1 MGFWSN
7 FWGFVKKKI
16 DQYDEEKKIVVKVQD
31 WEDVREYNPLA
42 IANTK
47 LTSLVCDEATVE
59 LQTDSALVQP
69 LIPLAENLEAK
80 RYEIC
85 AMMNGKG
92 GCFVTM
98 ATGEDD
104 EPYHR
109 IIAPADVSVYRMV
122 ADKMYEVAMVIDK
135 KIVKHREYR
144 LIRHHILD
152 ENGTLY
158 VYYYTTDKSGN
169 EEYLAEWEHYKNDNV
184 AYYNANNIGVA
195 YFKSPQDSRG
205 LSQWG
210 VPLNLGC
217 EEVENQIKVA
227 RNNLDEE
234 MHLMKA
240 KLFADDSIARK
251 ITSKYS
257 QYSQNYCEGNYGKE
271 YGERFDLPEGIYTI
285 RKKAGVDGTLI
296 DSFAPSTRYNDYKQ
310 KLIDAKADWED
321 MVGLDRGFLTEAE
334 HTAGAT
340 ATEIRTAN
348 TKTRSFVKKI
358 QSAMF
363 DGIKATLEAD
373 AVFLN
378 IPLDLYSLAVD
389 WWDAFSDERE
399 QWERLKE
406 AKAEGAAE
414 TEDLVIFQFPNLSD
428 EERKAKMERIRAE
441 QQTNTDQAI
450 ENILNGR

>member
-1 MGFWSN
+1 LGFWNN
-7 FWGFVKKKI
+7 FWGFVKRKI
-16 DQYDEEKKIVVKVQD
+16 DEYDEEKKIVVKVQD

-59 LQTDSALVQP
+59 LQTDSTLVQP
-69 LIPLAENLEAK
+69 LKPLAENLEAK

-135 KIVKHREYR
+135 KTVKHREYR

-195 YFKSPQDSRG
+195 YYKSPQDSRG

-210 VPLNLGC
+210 VPLNFGC
-217 EEVENQIKVA
+217 EEVEAKLKKA
-227 RNNLDEE
+227 SKDYDEE
-234 MHLMKA
+234 ADLMKA
-240 KLFADDSIARK
+240 KTFADESIVRK
-251 ITSKYS
+251 ITT
-257 QYSQNYCEGNYGKE
+257 KE
-271 YGERFDLPEGIYTI
+271 GERFDLPEGIYTI

-296 DSFAPSTRYNDYKQ
+296 DSFSPPTRLADYKQ

-378 IPLDLYSLAVD
+378 IPLDLYTIMVDWFDTYEDYDKQYERIVSAVD
-389 WWDAFSDERE
+389 RGVLEKEDELR
-399 QWERLKE
+399 WLY
-406 AKAEGAAE
+406 
-414 TEDLVIFQFPNLSD
+414 PNMTD
-428 EERKAKMERIRAE
+428 EEIADKLARLQE
-441 QQTNTDQAI
+441 QSQINTDTAI
-450 ENILNGR
+450 ERILNGGA

>member
-16 DQYDEEKKIVVKVQD
+16 DEYDEEKQIQVKIQP

-59 LQTDSALVQP
+59 LQTDSTLVEP
-69 LIPLAENLEAK
+69 LKPLADDLEAK

-85 AMMNGKG
+85 SMVNGKG

-122 ADKMYEVAMVIDK
+122 ANKMYEVAMVIDK

-144 LIRHHILD
+144 LVRHHILD

-195 YFKSPQDSRG
+195 YYKSPQDSRG
-205 LSQWG
+205 LSPVWG
-210 VPLNLGC
+210 VPLNYGC
-217 EEVENQIKVA
+217 EEVEQSIKTA

-234 MHLMKA
+234 MRLMKT
-240 KLFADDSIARK
+240 KLFADETISRK
-251 ITSKYS
+251 ISTKD
-257 QYSQNYCEGNYGKE
+257 GD
-271 YGERFDLPEGIYTI
+271 RFDLPEGIYTI

-296 DSFAPSTRYNDYKQ
+296 DSFAPATRYNDYKQ

-373 AVFLN
+373 AMFLN
-378 IPLDLYSLAVD
+378 IPLDLYTVAVD
-389 WWDAFSDERE
+389 WFDAFQDETELYNRIVSAVDRGVLEKSDE
-399 QWERLKE
+399 LKW
-406 AKAEGAAE
+406 
-414 TEDLVIFQFPNLSD
+414 LYPNMTD
-428 EERKAKMERIRAE
+428 EEIADKLARIEA
-441 QQTNTDQAI
+441 QSQVNTDVAL
-450 ENILNGR
+450 ERILNGGV

>member
-16 DQYDEEKKIVVKVQD
+16 DQYDEEKKLVVKVQD

-59 LQTDSALVQP
+59 LQTDSTLVEP

-92 GCFVTM
+92 GAFVTM

-109 IIAPADVSVYRMV
+109 IISPDDVSVYRMV
-122 ADKMYEVAMVIDK
+122 ANKMYEVAMVIDK

-169 EEYLAEWEHYKNDNV
+169 EEYLPEWEHYKNDNV
-184 AYYNANNIGVA
+184 MYIGANNIGVA
-195 YFKSPQDSRG
+195 YYKSPQDSRG
-205 LSQWG
+205 LSPVWG
-210 VPLNLGC
+210 VPLNFGC

-234 MHLMKA
+234 MHLMKS
-240 KLFADDSIARK
+240 KLFADETVARK
-251 ITSKYS
+251 IGTKD
-257 QYSQNYCEGNYGKE
+257 
-271 YGERFDLPEGIYTI
+271 GERFDLPEGIYTI

-296 DSFAPSTRYNDYKQ
+296 DSFAPSTRYADYKQ

-378 IPLDLYSLAVD
+378 IPLDLYTVNVD
-389 WWDAFSDERE
+389 FFDSFADETE
-399 QWERLKE
+399 QWNRLLQGRE
-406 AKAEGAAE
+406 NGVVED
-414 TEDLVIFQFPNLSD
+414 EDLITWLFPTLS
-428 EERKAKMERIRAE
+428 EQEKADKIARISE
-441 QQTNTDQAI
+441 KTKLNTDEAL
-450 ENILNGR
+450 NRILQGQ

>member
-7 FWGFVKKKI
+7 FWGFVKRKI
-16 DQYDEEKKIVVKVQD
+16 DEYDEEKSLNLNIQK
-31 WEDVREYNPLA
+31 WEDVQHYSPLA

-59 LQTDSALVQP
+59 LQTDSTLVQP

-92 GCFVTM
+92 GCFVTL

-122 ADKMYEVAMVIDK
+122 ADKIYEVAMVIDK
-135 KIVKHREYR
+135 KVVKHREYR

-195 YFKSPQDSRG
+195 YYKSPQDSRG

-210 VPLNLGC
+210 VPLNFGC

-234 MHLMKA
+234 MHLMKS
-240 KLFADDSIARK
+240 KLFADETVARK
-251 ITSKYS
+251 IGTKD
-257 QYSQNYCEGNYGKE
+257 
-271 YGERFDLPEGIYTI
+271 GERFDLPEGIYTI

-310 KLIDAKADWED
+310 KLNDAKADWED

-378 IPLDLYSLAVD
+378 IPLDLYAVNVDFYDAFQDETELYNRIVSAVD
-389 WWDAFSDERE
+389 RGVLEKEDELR
-399 QWERLKE
+399 WLY
-406 AKAEGAAE
+406 
-414 TEDLVIFQFPNLSD
+414 PNMTD
-428 EERKAKMERIRAE
+428 EEIADKLARISVQA
-441 QQTNTDQAI
+441 QTNTDQAL
-450 ENILNGR
+450 ERILAGQ

>member
-16 DQYDEEKKIVVKVQD
+16 DQYDEEKKLVVKVQD

-59 LQTDSALVQP
+59 LQTDSTLVEP
-69 LIPLAENLEAK
+69 LKPLAGNLEAK

-85 AMMNGKG
+85 SMMNGKG

-169 EEYLAEWEHYKNDNV
+169 EEYLEEWEHYKDDNV
-184 AYYNANNIGVA
+184 MYLNANHIGLA

-205 LSQWG
+205 LSPIWG
-210 VPLNLGC
+210 VPLNFGC
-217 EEVENQIKVA
+217 EEVEEEIKTA
-227 RNNLDEE
+227 RKDLNEE
-234 MHLMKA
+234 MKLMKA
-240 KLFADDSIARK
+240 KLFADKSITLAEKTKEGAR
-251 ITSKYS
+251 Y
-257 QYSQNYCEGNYGKE
+257 
-271 YGERFDLPEGIYTI
+271 DLPEGIYTI
-285 RKKAGVDGTLI
+285 QKRAGVDGTLI
-296 DSFAPSTRYNDYKQ
+296 DEFAPSTRYNDYKQ
-310 KLIDAKADWED
+310 KLIDSKADWED

-358 QSAMF
+358 QSAKF

-378 IPLDLYSLAVD
+378 IPIDLYSLSVDWFDAFLDEDTQYQRIANAVD
-389 WWDAFSDERE
+389 RGVLEKEDELR
-399 QWERLKE
+399 WL
-406 AKAEGAAE
+406 
-414 TEDLVIFQFPNLSD
+414 IPNMTD
-428 EERKAKMERIRAE
+428 EEIAE
-441 QQTNTDQAI
+441 KLARLEAQKQTNTDEAL
-450 ENILNGR
+450 ERILRGG

>member
-1 MGFWSN
+1 MGFFDN
-7 FWGFVKKKI
+7 FWRWVKKNV
-16 DQYDEEKKIVVKVQD
+16 DAQDEEKKVNVNVQD

-59 LQTDSALVQP
+59 LQTDSTLVEP
-69 LIPLAENLEAK
+69 LKPLADNLEAK
-80 RYEIC
+80 RYGIC

-135 KIVKHREYR
+135 KVVKHREYR

-184 AYYNANNIGVA
+184 MYMNAFNIGVA
-195 YFKSPQDSRG
+195 YFRSPQDSRG

-210 VPLNLGC
+210 VPLNFGC
-217 EEVENQIKVA
+217 EEVENEIKVA
-227 RNNLDEE
+227 RKDLDEE

-240 KLFADDSIARK
+240 KLFADKSITLARK
-251 ITSKYS
+251 DELGY
-257 QYSQNYCEGNYGKE
+257 E
-271 YGERFDLPEGIYTI
+271 LPEGVYTI
-285 RKKAGVDGTLI
+285 QKRMGVDGSLI
-296 DSFAPSTRYNDYKQ
+296 DEFAPSTRYNDYKQ

-378 IPLDLYSLAVD
+378 IPLDLYTVMVDWFDAFLDEEAQYQRIANAVD
-389 WWDAFSDERE
+389 RGVLEKEDELR
-399 QWERLKE
+399 WLY
-406 AKAEGAAE
+406 
-414 TEDLVIFQFPNLSD
+414 PNMSD
-428 EERKAKMERIRAE
+428 EEIADKLEKISAGQAA
-441 QQTNTDQAI
+441 NTDKAL
-450 ENILNGR
+450 ERILNGGA

>member
-31 WEDVREYNPLA
+31 WENITEYNPLA

-59 LQTDSALVQP
+59 LQTDSTLVQP

-85 AMMNGKG
+85 STMCGKG
-92 GCFVTM
+92 GVFVTL

-184 AYYNANNIGVA
+184 AYYNARNIGVA
-195 YFKSPQDSRG
+195 YFRSPQDSRG

-210 VPLNLGC
+210 VPLNFGC

-234 MHLMKA
+234 MHLMKT
-240 KLFADDSIARK
+240 KLFADETITRK
-251 ITSKYS
+251 IGTKD
-257 QYSQNYCEGNYGKE
+257 GD
-271 YGERFDLPEGIYTI
+271 RFDLPEGIFTI
-285 RKKAGVDGTLI
+285 RKKAGVDGVLI
-296 DSFAPSTRYNDYKQ
+296 DSFAPATRYNDYKQ
-310 KLIDAKADWED
+310 KLIDSLRDWENQ
-321 MVGLDRGFLTEAE
+321 VGLDHGFLTEQE

-378 IPLDLYSLAVD
+378 IPLDLYEVNVDFYDAFQDETELYNRIVSAVD
-389 WWDAFSDERE
+389 RGILEKEDELR
-399 QWERLKE
+399 WLY
-406 AKAEGAAE
+406 
-414 TEDLVIFQFPNLSD
+414 PNMTD
-428 EERKAKMERIRAE
+428 EEIAEKLARIQAQGQVNQDLALER
-441 QQTNTDQAI
+441 
-450 ENILNGR
+450 ILNGGA

>member
-16 DQYDEEKKIVVKVQD
+16 DQYDEEKKLVVKVQD

-59 LQTDSALVQP
+59 LQTDSTLVEP
-69 LIPLAENLEAK
+69 LKPLAENLEAK

-109 IIAPADVSVYRMV
+109 IIAPADVSVWRMV

-135 KIVKHREYR
+135 KIVKHKEYR

-195 YFKSPQDSRG
+195 YYKSPQDSRG

-210 VPLNLGC
+210 VPLNFGC
-217 EEVENQIKVA
+217 EEVEIQIKVA

-234 MHLMKA
+234 MHLMKS
-240 KLFADDSIARK
+240 KLFADETVARK
-251 ITSKYS
+251 IGTKD
-257 QYSQNYCEGNYGKE
+257 
-271 YGERFDLPEGIYTI
+271 GERFDLPEGIYTI

-378 IPLDLYSLAVD
+378 IPLDLYTVMVDWFDAFLDEEAQYQRIANAVD
-389 WWDAFSDERE
+389 RGVLEKEDELR
-399 QWERLKE
+399 WLY
-406 AKAEGAAE
+406 
-414 TEDLVIFQFPNLSD
+414 PNMTD
-428 EERKAKMERIRAE
+428 EEIADKLARISA
-441 QQTNTDQAI
+441 QAQTNTDQAI

>member
-31 WEDVREYNPLA
+31 WENITEYNPLA

-59 LQTDSALVQP
+59 LQTDSTLVEP

-122 ADKMYEVAMVIDK
+122 ADKMYEVAIVIDK

-195 YFKSPQDSRG
+195 YYKSPQDSRG

-210 VPLNLGC
+210 VPLNFGC
-217 EEVENQIKVA
+217 EEVENKIKVA
-227 RNNLDEE
+227 RKDLDEE

-240 KLFADDSIARK
+240 KLFADKSITLATRTEEGAR
-251 ITSKYS
+251 Y
-257 QYSQNYCEGNYGKE
+257 
-271 YGERFDLPEGIYTI
+271 DLPEGIYTI
-285 RKKAGVDGTLI
+285 QKRHGVDGTLI
-296 DSFAPSTRYNDYKQ
+296 DEFAPSTRYNDYKQ

-378 IPLDLYSLAVD
+378 IPLDLYSVTVDWFDPYEDPDKQYERIVSAVD
-389 WWDAFSDERE
+389 RGVLEKEDELR
-399 QWERLKE
+399 WLY
-406 AKAEGAAE
+406 
-414 TEDLVIFQFPNLSD
+414 PNMTD
-428 EERKAKMERIRAE
+428 EEIAGKLARIQENSQA
-441 QQTNTDQAI
+441 NTDMAI
-450 ENILNGR
+450 ERILNGGQ

>member
-1 MGFWSN
+1 MGFWSNLGFWSN
-7 FWGFVKKKI
+7 FWGFVKKKF
-16 DQYDEEKKIVVKVQD
+16 DEYEEEKKIQVKIQP

-59 LQTDSALVQP
+59 LQTDSTLVEP
-69 LIPLAENLEAK
+69 LKPLADNLEAK

-92 GCFVTM
+92 GAFVTM

-122 ADKMYEVAMVIDK
+122 ANKMYEVAMVIDK

-144 LIRHHILD
+144 LVRHHILD

-158 VYYYTTDKSGN
+158 VYYYTTNESGN
-169 EEYLAEWEHYKNDNV
+169 EEILPEWEHYKNDNV
-184 AYYNANNIGVA
+184 MYMNAFNIGVA
-195 YFKSPQDSRG
+195 YFRSPQDSRG
-205 LSQWG
+205 LEPVWG
-210 VPLNLGC
+210 VPLNFGC
-217 EEVENQIKVA
+217 EEVEQSIKTA
-227 RNNLDEE
+227 RSNLDEE
-234 MHLMKA
+234 MHLMKT
-240 KLFADDSIARK
+240 KLFADETVARK
-251 ITSKYS
+251 IGTKDD
-257 QYSQNYCEGNYGKE
+257 
-271 YGERFDLPEGIYTI
+271 ERFDLPEGIYTI

-310 KLIDAKADWED
+310 KLNDALLDWENQ
-321 MVGLDRGFLTEAE
+321 VGLDRGFLTEQE

-378 IPLDLYSLAVD
+378 VAKDLYSVVVDWFDAFQDEAEQYTRIASAVD
-389 WWDAFSDERE
+389 RGILEKEDELAWLYPNMSEDER
-399 QWERLKE
+399 KE
-406 AKAEGAAE
+406 KLQRIKSEKALDVENRIN
-414 TEDLVIFQFPNLSD
+414 DLV
-428 EERKAKMERIRAE
+428 
-441 QQTNTDQAI
+441 
-450 ENILNGR
+450 GGV

>member
-16 DQYDEEKKIVVKVQD
+16 DEYEEEKKIQVKIQP

-59 LQTDSALVQP
+59 LQTDSTLVEP

-85 AMMNGKG
+85 STMCGKG
-92 GCFVTM
+92 GVFVTM

-144 LIRHHILD
+144 LVRHHILD

-158 VYYYTTDKSGN
+158 VYYYTTNESGN
-169 EEYLAEWEHYKNDNV
+169 EEILPEWEHYKNDNV

-195 YFKSPQDSRG
+195 YYKSPQDSRG
-205 LSQWG
+205 LEPVWG
-210 VPLNLGC
+210 VPLNFGC

-234 MHLMKA
+234 MHLMKT
-240 KLFADDSIARK
+240 KLFADETVARK
-251 ITSKYS
+251 IGTKD
-257 QYSQNYCEGNYGKE
+257 
-271 YGERFDLPEGIYTI
+271 GERFDLPEGIYTI

-378 IPLDLYSLAVD
+378 IPLDLYEVNVD
-389 WWDAFSDERE
+389 FFDSFADETE
-399 QWERLKE
+399 QWNRLLQGRE
-406 AKAEGAAE
+406 NGVVED
-414 TEDLVIFQFPNLSD
+414 EDLITWLFPTLS
-428 EERKAKMERIRAE
+428 EQEKADKIARIQANNQVNTDMALERIL
-441 QQTNTDQAI
+441 QGQ
-450 ENILNGR
+450 

>member
-1 MGFWSN
+1 MRFWSN

-16 DQYDEEKKIVVKVQD
+16 DEYDEDKKIQVKIQP

-59 LQTDSALVQP
+59 LQTDSTLVEP
-69 LIPLAENLEAK
+69 LKPLADDLEAK

-85 AMMNGKG
+85 SMVNGKG

-98 ATGEDD
+98 ATGEDN

-135 KIVKHREYR
+135 KVVKHREYR
-144 LIRHHILD
+144 LVRHHILD

-195 YFKSPQDSRG
+195 YYKSPQDSRR
-205 LSQWG
+205 LSPVWG
-210 VPLNLGC
+210 VPLNFGC
-217 EEVENQIKVA
+217 EEVEQSIKTA

-234 MHLMKA
+234 MHLMKT
-240 KLFADDSIARK
+240 KLFADETISRK
-251 ITSKYS
+251 ISTKD
-257 QYSQNYCEGNYGKE
+257 GD
-271 YGERFDLPEGIYTI
+271 RFDLPEGIYTI

-296 DSFAPSTRYNDYKQ
+296 DSFAPSTRYADYKQ

-378 IPLDLYSLAVD
+378 IPLDLYTVTVDWMDAFEDLDKQYERIVSAVD
-389 WWDAFSDERE
+389 RDVLEKEDE
-399 QWERLKE
+399 LKW
-406 AKAEGAAE
+406 
-414 TEDLVIFQFPNLSD
+414 LYPNMTDD
-428 EERKAKMERIRAE
+428 EIADKLARISAT
-441 QQTNTDQAI
+441 QATNTDQAL
-450 ENILNGR
+450 ERILAGQ

>member
-1 MGFWSN
+1 MGFWSNLGFWNN

-16 DQYDEEKKIVVKVQD
+16 DEYEEEKKIQVKIQP

-59 LQTDSALVQP
+59 LQTDSTLVEP
-69 LIPLAENLEAK
+69 LKPLAENLEAK

-92 GCFVTM
+92 GAFVTM

-122 ADKMYEVAMVIDK
+122 ANKMYEVAMVIDK
-135 KIVKHREYR
+135 KIVKHMEYR
-144 LIRHHILD
+144 LVRHHILD

-158 VYYYTTDKSGN
+158 VYYYTTNESGN
-169 EEYLAEWEHYKNDNV
+169 EEILPEWEHYKNDNV
-184 AYYNANNIGVA
+184 MYMNAFNIGVA
-195 YFKSPQDSRG
+195 YFRSPQDSRG
-205 LSQWG
+205 LEPVWG
-210 VPLNLGC
+210 VPLNFGC
-217 EEVENQIKVA
+217 EEVEQSIKTA

-234 MHLMKA
+234 MHLMKT
-240 KLFADDSIARK
+240 KLFADETVARK
-251 ITSKYS
+251 IGTKDD
-257 QYSQNYCEGNYGKE
+257 
-271 YGERFDLPEGIYTI
+271 ERFDLPEGIYTI

-296 DSFAPSTRYNDYKQ
+296 DSFAPSTRYADYKQ

-378 IPLDLYSLAVD
+378 IPLDLYEVTVDFFDAFQDETELYNRIVSAVD
-389 WWDAFSDERE
+389 RGILEKEDELR
-399 QWERLKE
+399 WLY
-406 AKAEGAAE
+406 
-414 TEDLVIFQFPNLSD
+414 PNMTD
-428 EERKAKMERIRAE
+428 EEIADKLARLEA
-441 QQTNTDQAI
+441 QSQVNTDAAL
-450 ENILNGR
+450 ERILNGGV

>member
-16 DQYDEEKKIVVKVQD
+16 DEYDEEKKIQVKIQQ

-59 LQTDSALVQP
+59 LQTDSTLVEP

-122 ADKMYEVAMVIDK
+122 ANKMYEVAMVIDK
-135 KIVKHREYR
+135 KTVKHREYR
-144 LIRHHILD
+144 LVRHHILD

-158 VYYYTTDKSGN
+158 VYYYTTNESGN
-169 EEYLAEWEHYKNDNV
+169 EEILPEWEHYKNDNV
-184 AYYNANNIGVA
+184 MYLNANNIGVA
-195 YFKSPQDSRG
+195 YYKSPQDSRG
-205 LSQWG
+205 LEPVWG
-210 VPLNLGC
+210 VPLNFGC

-234 MHLMKA
+234 MHLMKS
-240 KLFADDSIARK
+240 KLFADETVARK
-251 ITSKYS
+251 IGTKDD
-257 QYSQNYCEGNYGKE
+257 
-271 YGERFDLPEGIYTI
+271 ERFDLPEGIYTI

-296 DSFAPSTRYNDYKQ
+296 DSFAPSTRYADYKQ

-378 IPLDLYSLAVD
+378 IPLDLYTVNVD
-389 WWDAFSDERE
+389 FFDSFADETE
-399 QWERLKE
+399 QWNRLLQGRE
-406 AKAEGAAE
+406 NGVVED
-414 TEDLVIFQFPNLSD
+414 EDLITWLFPTLS
-428 EERKAKMERIRAE
+428 EQEKADKIARISE
-441 QQTNTDQAI
+441 KTKLNTDEAL
-450 ENILNGR
+450 NRILQGQ

>member
-16 DQYDEEKKIVVKVQD
+16 DQYDEEKKVVVKVQD

-59 LQTDSALVQP
+59 LQTDSKLVEP

-184 AYYNANNIGVA
+184 AYYNARNIGVA
-195 YFKSPQDSRG
+195 YFRSPQDSRG

-210 VPLNLGC
+210 VPLNFGC
-217 EEVENQIKVA
+217 EEVEASINTA
-227 RNNLDEE
+227 RKDLDEE

-240 KLFADDSIARK
+240 KLFADKSITLARR
-251 ITSKYS
+251 TE
-257 QYSQNYCEGNYGKE
+257 EGARY
-271 YGERFDLPEGIYTI
+271 DLPEGIYTI
-285 RKKAGVDGTLI
+285 QKKHGIDGTLI
-296 DSFAPSTRYNDYKQ
+296 DEFAPSTRYNDYKQ

-363 DGIKATLEAD
+363 EGIKATLEAD

-378 IPLDLYSLAVD
+378 IPLDLYEVNVDFYDAFQDETELYNRIVSAVD
-389 WWDAFSDERE
+389 RGVLEKEDELRWLYPNMTDE
-399 QWERLKE
+399 EIVEKLERLK
-406 AKAEGAAE
+406 A
-414 TEDLVIFQFPNLSD
+414 T
-428 EERKAKMERIRAE
+428 
-441 QQTNTDQAI
+441 QTANTDQAL
-450 ENILNGR
+450 ERILMGQ

>member
-1 MGFWSN
+1 MGLWAN
-7 FWGFVKKKI
+7 FWRWVKKNTDDYAESKGVTVNI
-16 DQYDEEKKIVVKVQD
+16 QK

-42 IANTK
+42 ITNTK

-59 LQTDSALVQP
+59 LATDSALVDP
-69 LIPLAENLEAK
+69 LKPLANHLEAK
-80 RYEIC
+80 RYDIC

-92 GCFVTM
+92 GVFVTM
-98 ATGEDD
+98 ATGEDN

-122 ADKMYEVAMVIDK
+122 ADKMYEVAMIIDK
-135 KIVKHREYR
+135 KIVKHKEYR

-158 VYYYTTDKSGN
+158 VYYYTTDQAGS

-184 AYYNANNIGVA
+184 MYLNANNIGVA

-210 VPLNLGC
+210 VPLNFGC
-217 EEVENQIKVA
+217 EEVENQIMVA

-234 MHLMKA
+234 MHLMKS
-240 KLFADDSIARK
+240 KLFADETVARK
-251 ITSKYS
+251 IGTKD
-257 QYSQNYCEGNYGKE
+257 
-271 YGERFDLPEGIYTI
+271 GERFDLPEGIYTI
-285 RKKAGVDGTLI
+285 RKKAGVDGALI

-378 IPLDLYSLAVD
+378 IPLDLYTVMVDWFDAFLDEEAQYNRIASAVD
-389 WWDAFSDERE
+389 RGVLEKEDE
-399 QWERLKE
+399 LKW
-406 AKAEGAAE
+406 
-414 TEDLVIFQFPNLSD
+414 LYPNMTD
-428 EERKAKMERIRAE
+428 EEIAE
-441 QQTNTDQAI
+441 KLKRLQATQTANTDQAL
-450 ENILNGR
+450 ERILMGQ

>member
-1 MGFWSN
+1 MGFWNN

-16 DQYDEEKKIVVKVQD
+16 DEYDEEKKIQVKIQP

-59 LQTDSALVQP
+59 LQSDSTLVEP
-69 LIPLAENLEAK
+69 LKSLADDLEAK

-85 AMMNGKG
+85 SMVNGKG

-122 ADKMYEVAMVIDK
+122 ANKMYEVAMVIDK
-135 KIVKHREYR
+135 KIVKQREYR
-144 LIRHHILD
+144 LVRHHILD

-169 EEYLAEWEHYKNDNV
+169 EEILPEWEHYKNDNV

-195 YFKSPQDSRG
+195 YYKSPQDSRG
-205 LSQWG
+205 LSPVWG
-210 VPLNLGC
+210 VPLNFGC
-217 EEVENQIKVA
+217 EEVEKEIKVA

-234 MHLMKA
+234 MHLMKT
-240 KLFADDSIARK
+240 KLFADESITRK
-251 ITSKYS
+251 IGTKD
-257 QYSQNYCEGNYGKE
+257 
-271 YGERFDLPEGIYTI
+271 GERFDLPEGIYTI

-296 DSFAPSTRYNDYKQ
+296 DSFAPSTRYADYKQ

-378 IPLDLYSLAVD
+378 IPLDLYTVTVDFFDAFQDETELYNRIVSAVD
-389 WWDAFSDERE
+389 RGILEKADE
-399 QWERLKE
+399 LKW
-406 AKAEGAAE
+406 
-414 TEDLVIFQFPNLSD
+414 LYPNMTD
-428 EERKAKMERIRAE
+428 EEIADKLARISAT
-441 QQTNTDQAI
+441 QATNTDQAL
-450 ENILNGR
+450 ERILAGG

>member
-31 WEDVREYNPLA
+31 WENITEYNPLA

-59 LQTDSALVQP
+59 LQTDSTLVEP

-122 ADKMYEVAMVIDK
+122 ANKMYEVAMVIDK

-169 EEYLAEWEHYKNDNV
+169 EEYLEEWEHYKNDNV

-195 YFKSPQDSRG
+195 YYKSPQDSRG
-205 LSQWG
+205 LSPVWG
-210 VPLNLGC
+210 VPLNFGC
-217 EEVENQIKVA
+217 EEVEAKFKKA
-227 RNNLDEE
+227 SKDYDEE
-234 MHLMKA
+234 ANLMKA
-240 KLFADDSIARK
+240 KTFADESIVRK
-251 ITSKYS
+251 ITT
-257 QYSQNYCEGNYGKE
+257 KE
-271 YGERFDLPEGIYTI
+271 GERFDLPEGIYTI

-296 DSFAPSTRYNDYKQ
+296 DSFSPPTRLADYKQ

-348 TKTRSFVKKI
+348 TKTRSFVKKV

-378 IPLDLYSLAVD
+378 IPLDLYEVTVDFFDAFQDEQELYNRIVSAVD
-389 WWDAFSDERE
+389 RGILEKEDE
-399 QWERLKE
+399 LKW
-406 AKAEGAAE
+406 
-414 TEDLVIFQFPNLSD
+414 LYPNMTD
-428 EERKAKMERIRAE
+428 EEIADKLARISA
-441 QQTNTDQAI
+441 QAQTNTDNAL
-450 ENILNGR
+450 ERILNGQ

>member
-1 MGFWSN
+1 MGFWNN

-16 DQYDEEKKIVVKVQD
+16 DEYDEEKKIQVKIQP
-31 WEDVREYNPLA
+31 WEDVREYNCLA

-59 LQTDSALVQP
+59 LQTDSTLVEP
-69 LIPLAENLEAK
+69 LKPLADDLEAK

-85 AMMNGKG
+85 AMVNGKG
-92 GCFVTM
+92 GAFVTM

-122 ADKMYEVAMVIDK
+122 ANKMYEVAMVIDK

-144 LIRHHILD
+144 LVRHHILD

-169 EEYLAEWEHYKNDNV
+169 EEILPEWERYKNDNV
-184 AYYNANNIGVA
+184 AYYNANNIGIA
-195 YFKSPQDSRG
+195 YYKSPRDSRG
-205 LSQWG
+205 LSPVWG
-210 VPLNLGC
+210 VPLNFGC
-217 EEVENQIKVA
+217 EEVEQSIKTA

-234 MHLMKA
+234 MHLMKT
-240 KLFADDSIARK
+240 KLFADETVARK
-251 ITSKYS
+251 IGTKD
-257 QYSQNYCEGNYGKE
+257 GD
-271 YGERFDLPEGIYTI
+271 RFDLPEGIYTI

-348 TKTRSFVKKI
+348 TKTRSFVKRL

-378 IPLDLYSLAVD
+378 IPLDLYEVNVD
-389 WWDAFSDERE
+389 FFDAFSDETE
-399 QWERLKE
+399 QWNRLLQGRENGVVEDKDLITWLFPTLSEQEKE
-406 AKAEGAAE
+406 DKIA
-414 TEDLVIFQFPNLSD
+414 
-428 EERKAKMERIRAE
+428 RISE
-441 QQTNTDQAI
+441 KSKLNTDEAL
-450 ENILNGR
+450 NRILQGQ

>member
-7 FWGFVKKKI
+7 VWRWVKKNL
-16 DQYDEEKKIVVKVQD
+16 DEYDEEKKIQVKIQQ
-31 WEDVREYNPLA
+31 WEDIREYNPLS

-59 LQTDSALVQP
+59 LQTDSTLVEP
-69 LIPLAENLEAK
+69 LKPLVENLEAK

-109 IIAPADVSVYRMV
+109 IIAPADVSVWRMV

-184 AYYNANNIGVA
+184 MYMNAFNIGVA
-195 YFKSPQDSRG
+195 YFRSPQDSRG

-210 VPLNLGC
+210 VPLNFGC
-217 EEVENQIKVA
+217 EEVEAKLKKA
-227 RNNLDEE
+227 RKDLDEE
-234 MHLMKA
+234 MELMKA
-240 KLFADDSIARK
+240 KLFADESIVRK
-251 ITSKYS
+251 ITA
-257 QYSQNYCEGNYGKE
+257 KE
-271 YGERFDLPEGIYTI
+271 GERFDLPEGIYTI
-285 RKKAGVDGTLI
+285 RKKAGVDGTLV
-296 DSFAPSTRYNDYKQ
+296 DAFANATRYNDYKQ
-310 KLIDAKADWED
+310 NVVDKERDWED
-321 MVGLDRGFLTEAE
+321 MVGLDPGFLTEVDP
-334 HTAGAT
+334 TNNAT
-340 ATEIRTAN
+340 ATQIKSSN
-348 TKTRSFVKKI
+348 VKTKSFVKRL

-378 IPLDLYSLAVD
+378 IPLDLYTVMVDWYDAFQDEQEQYNRIVSAVD
-389 WWDAFSDERE
+389 RGVLEKEDELR
-399 QWERLKE
+399 WLY
-406 AKAEGAAE
+406 
-414 TEDLVIFQFPNLSD
+414 PNMTD
-428 EERKAKMERIRAE
+428 EEIADKLARIQANNQVNTDMALERIL
-441 QQTNTDQAI
+441 QGQ
-450 ENILNGR
+450 

>member
-7 FWGFVKKKI
+7 FWGFVKKQI

-31 WEDVREYNPLA
+31 WENITEYNPLA

-59 LQTDSALVQP
+59 LQTDSTLVEP
-69 LIPLAENLEAK
+69 LKPLADNLQAK
-80 RYEIC
+80 LYELC
-85 AMMNGKG
+85 STMCGKG
-92 GCFVTM
+92 GVFVTM

-109 IIAPADVSVYRMV
+109 IIAPCDVSVYRMV
-122 ADKMYEVAMVIDK
+122 ADNMYEVAMVIDK

-195 YFKSPQDSRG
+195 YYKSPQDSRG

-210 VPLNLGC
+210 VPLNFGC

-234 MHLMKA
+234 MHLMKT
-240 KLFADDSIARK
+240 KLFADETISRK
-251 ITSKYS
+251 IGTKD
-257 QYSQNYCEGNYGKE
+257 
-271 YGERFDLPEGIYTI
+271 GERFDLPEGIYTI

-296 DSFAPSTRYNDYKQ
+296 DGFAPSTRYNDYKQ

-348 TKTRSFVKKI
+348 TKTRSFVKRL

-378 IPLDLYSLAVD
+378 IPLDLYTVTVDWFDAFLDEEAQYNRIAKAVD
-389 WWDAFSDERE
+389 REVLEKEDELR
-399 QWERLKE
+399 WL
-406 AKAEGAAE
+406 
-414 TEDLVIFQFPNLSD
+414 FPNMSD
-428 EERKAKMERIRAE
+428 EEIAEKLARIEAKR
-441 QQTNTDQAI
+441 QVNTDTAI
-450 ENILNGR
+450 ERILNGGA

>member
-16 DQYDEEKKIVVKVQD
+16 DQYDEEKKIQVKIQQ

-59 LQTDSALVQP
+59 LQTDSTLVEP
-69 LIPLAENLEAK
+69 LKPLADDLEAK

-85 AMMNGKG
+85 SMINGKG

-122 ADKMYEVAMVIDK
+122 ANKMYEVAMVIDK

-144 LIRHHILD
+144 LVRHHILD

-184 AYYNANNIGVA
+184 MYIGANNIGVA
-195 YFKSPQDSRG
+195 YYKSPQDSRG

-210 VPLNLGC
+210 VPLNFGC
-217 EEVENQIKVA
+217 EEVEQSIKTA

-234 MHLMKA
+234 MHLMKT
-240 KLFADDSIARK
+240 KLFADESITRK
-251 ITSKYS
+251 IGTKD
-257 QYSQNYCEGNYGKE
+257 GD
-271 YGERFDLPEGIYTI
+271 RFDLPEGIYTV
-285 RKKAGVDGTLI
+285 RKKQGVDGTLI

-348 TKTRSFVKKI
+348 TKTRSFVKRL

-378 IPLDLYSLAVD
+378 IPLDLYTVMVD
-389 WWDAFSDERE
+389 FFDAFSDETELYNRIVSAVDRGVLE
-399 QWERLKE
+399 KADELKW
-406 AKAEGAAE
+406 
-414 TEDLVIFQFPNLSD
+414 LYPNMTD
-428 EERKAKMERIRAE
+428 EEIADKLARIQANNQVNTDMALERIL
-441 QQTNTDQAI
+441 QGQ
-450 ENILNGR
+450 

>member
-1 MGFWSN
+1 MGLWAN
-7 FWGFVKKKI
+7 FWRWVKKNTDDYAESKG
-16 DQYDEEKKIVVKVQD
+16 VTVNVQR

-59 LQTDSALVQP
+59 LATDSTLVDP
-69 LIPLAENLEAK
+69 LKPLAENLEAK

-92 GCFVTM
+92 GVFVTM

-184 AYYNANNIGVA
+184 MYLNANNIGVA

-210 VPLNLGC
+210 VPLNFGC
-217 EEVENQIKVA
+217 EEVEAKLKKA
-227 RNNLDEE
+227 RKDLDEE
-234 MHLMKA
+234 MELMKA
-240 KLFADDSIARK
+240 KLFADDSIVRK
-251 ITSKYS
+251 IGA
-257 QYSQNYCEGNYGKE
+257 NEGARY
-271 YGERFDLPEGIYTI
+271 DLPEGVYTI

-310 KLIDAKADWED
+310 KLIDAKADWDD

-378 IPLDLYSLAVD
+378 IPLDLYTVMVDWFDAFLDEEAQYQRIASAVD
-389 WWDAFSDERE
+389 RGVLEKEDELR
-399 QWERLKE
+399 WLY
-406 AKAEGAAE
+406 
-414 TEDLVIFQFPNLSD
+414 PNMTD
-428 EERKAKMERIRAE
+428 EEIADKLARISA
-441 QQTNTDQAI
+441 QAQTNTDQAL
-450 ENILNGR
+450 ERILQGG

>member
-59 LQTDSALVQP
+59 LQTDSTLVEP
-69 LIPLAENLEAK
+69 LKPLADDLEAK

-85 AMMNGKG
+85 SMVNGKG

-109 IIAPADVSVYRMV
+109 IIAPKDVSIPDDKVV
-122 ADKMYEVAMVIDK
+122 AGKIYEIAMVINK
-135 KIVKHREYR
+135 KTVKHKKYR
-144 LIRHHILD
+144 LVRHHILD
-152 ENGTLY
+152 NEGTLWLF
-158 VYYYTTDKSGN
+158 YYTTDKDGN

-184 AYYNANNIGVA
+184 KYLNAFNIGVA
-195 YFKSPQDSRG
+195 YFRSPQDSRG
-205 LSQWG
+205 LEPVWG
-210 VPLNLGC
+210 VPLNFGC
-217 EEVENQIKVA
+217 EEVEQSIKTA

-234 MHLMKA
+234 MHLMKT
-240 KLFADDSIARK
+240 KLFADETISRK
-251 ITSKYS
+251 ISTKD
-257 QYSQNYCEGNYGKE
+257 
-271 YGERFDLPEGIYTI
+271 GERFDLPEGIYTI

-334 HTAGAT
+334 HTSNAT

-348 TKTRSFVKKI
+348 TKTRSFVKRL

-378 IPLDLYSLAVD
+378 IPLDLYTVTVDFFDAFQDETELYNRIVSAVD
-389 WWDAFSDERE
+389 RGILEKEDE
-399 QWERLKE
+399 LKW
-406 AKAEGAAE
+406 
-414 TEDLVIFQFPNLSD
+414 LYPNMTD
-428 EERKAKMERIRAE
+428 EEIADKLARISAT
-441 QQTNTDQAI
+441 QATNTDQAL
-450 ENILNGR
+450 ERILAGQ

>member
-1 MGFWSN
+1 MGFWSNLGFWSN

-16 DQYDEEKKIVVKVQD
+16 DEYEEEKKIQVKIQQ

-59 LQTDSALVQP
+59 LQTDSTLVQP

-80 RYEIC
+80 RYDIC

-122 ADKMYEVAMVIDK
+122 ANKMYEVAMVIDK

-144 LIRHHILD
+144 LVRHHILD

-158 VYYYTTDKSGN
+158 VYYYTTNESGN
-169 EEYLAEWEHYKNDNV
+169 EEILPEWEHYKNDNV
-184 AYYNANNIGVA
+184 MYLNANNIGVA
-195 YFKSPQDSRG
+195 YYKSPQDSRG
-205 LSQWG
+205 LEPVWG
-210 VPLNLGC
+210 VPLNFGC
-217 EEVENQIKVA
+217 EEVEQSIKTA
-227 RNNLDEE
+227 RDNLDEE
-234 MHLMKA
+234 MHLMKS
-240 KLFADDSIARK
+240 KLFADETVARK
-251 ITSKYS
+251 IGTKDD
-257 QYSQNYCEGNYGKE
+257 
-271 YGERFDLPEGIYTI
+271 ERFDLPEGIYTI

-296 DSFAPSTRYNDYKQ
+296 DSFAPSTRYADYKA
-310 KLIDAKADWED
+310 KLDLALQDWENQ
-321 MVGLDRGFLTEAE
+321 VGLDRGFLTEQE
-334 HTAGAT
+334 HTSGAT

-378 IPLDLYSLAVD
+378 IPLDLYTVMVDWFDAFLDEDAQYNRIASAVD
-389 WWDAFSDERE
+389 RGVLEKEDELR
-399 QWERLKE
+399 WLY
-406 AKAEGAAE
+406 
-414 TEDLVIFQFPNLSD
+414 PNMTD
-428 EERKAKMERIRAE
+428 EEIADKLARIQANNQVNTDMALERIL
-441 QQTNTDQAI
+441 QGQ
-450 ENILNGR
+450 

>member
-1 MGFWSN
+1 MGFWSI

-16 DQYDEEKKIVVKVQD
+16 DQYDEEKKLVVKVQD
-31 WEDVREYNPLA
+31 WENITEYNPLA

-59 LQTDSALVQP
+59 LQTDSTLVEP
-69 LIPLAENLEAK
+69 LIPLADNLQAK
-80 RYEIC
+80 LYELC
-85 AMMNGKG
+85 STMCGKG
-92 GCFVTM
+92 GVFVTM

-109 IIAPADVSVYRMV
+109 IIAPADVSVWRMV

-184 AYYNANNIGVA
+184 AYYNARNIGVA
-195 YFKSPQDSRG
+195 YFRSPQDSRG

-210 VPLNLGC
+210 VPLNFGC

-227 RNNLDEE
+227 RNNLNEE
-234 MHLMKA
+234 MHLMKT
-240 KLFADDSIARK
+240 KLFADESITRK
-251 ITSKYS
+251 IGTKD
-257 QYSQNYCEGNYGKE
+257 GD
-271 YGERFDLPEGIYTI
+271 RFDLPEGIFTI
-285 RKKAGVDGTLI
+285 RKKAGVDGVLI

-378 IPLDLYSLAVD
+378 IPLNLYTVYIDWMDAFEDLDKQYERIVSAVD
-389 WWDAFSDERE
+389 RGVLEKEDELR
-399 QWERLKE
+399 WLY
-406 AKAEGAAE
+406 
-414 TEDLVIFQFPNLSD
+414 PNMTD
-428 EERKAKMERIRAE
+428 EEIADKLARISA
-441 QQTNTDQAI
+441 QAQTNTDQAL
-450 ENILNGR
+450 ERILAGK

>member
-7 FWGFVKKKI
+7 FWGFVKKKL

-59 LQTDSALVQP
+59 LQTDSTLVQP
-69 LIPLAENLEAK
+69 LIPLADNLEAK

-85 AMMNGKG
+85 STMCGKG
-92 GCFVTM
+92 GVFVTM

-109 IIAPADVSVYRMV
+109 IIAPSDVSVYRMV

-169 EEYLAEWEHYKNDNV
+169 EEYLEEWEHYKNDNV

-195 YFKSPQDSRG
+195 YYKSPQDSRG

-210 VPLNLGC
+210 VPLNFGC
-217 EEVENQIKVA
+217 EAVEKKIFEDFELIRREFETTQAKVFA
-227 RNNLDEE
+227 DPRI
-234 MHLMKA
+234 MKKAADNTGWNIPEWVFPTEQRAGQSGSNIDIFSPSIRFEQYLA
-240 KLFADDSIARK
+240 KLKSD
-251 ITSKYS
+251 
-257 QYSQNYCEGNYGKE
+257 
-271 YGERFDLPEGIYTI
+271 
-285 RKKAGVDGTLI
+285 
-296 DSFAPSTRYNDYKQ
+296 
-310 KLIDAKADWED
+310 KADWED
-321 MVGLDRGFLTEAE
+321 MVGLDRGFLTEVDP
-334 HTAGAT
+334 TNNAT
-340 ATEIRTAN
+340 ATQIKSSN
-348 TKTRSFVKKI
+348 VKTKSLVKKI

-378 IPLDLYSLAVD
+378 IPLDLYTVMVDWFDVFLDEEAQYNRIASAVD
-389 WWDAFSDERE
+389 RGVLEKEDELR
-399 QWERLKE
+399 WLY
-406 AKAEGAAE
+406 
-414 TEDLVIFQFPNLSD
+414 PNMTD
-428 EERKAKMERIRAE
+428 EEIADKLARISA
-441 QQTNTDQAI
+441 QAQTNTDQAL
-450 ENILNGR
+450 ERILQGG

>member
-1 MGFWSN
+1 MGFWSNLGFWNN

-16 DQYDEEKKIVVKVQD
+16 DEYEEEKKIQVKIQP

-59 LQTDSALVQP
+59 LQTDSTLVEP

-122 ADKMYEVAMVIDK
+122 ANKMYEVAMVIDK
-135 KIVKHREYR
+135 KTVKHREYR
-144 LIRHHILD
+144 LVRHHILD

-158 VYYYTTDKSGN
+158 VYYYTTNESGN
-169 EEYLAEWEHYKNDNV
+169 EEILPEWEHYKNDNV
-184 AYYNANNIGVA
+184 MYLNANNIGVA
-195 YFKSPQDSRG
+195 YYKSPQDSRG
-205 LSQWG
+205 LEPVWG
-210 VPLNLGC
+210 VPLNFGC
-217 EEVENQIKVA
+217 EAVEKKIFEDFELIRREFETTQAKVFA
-227 RNNLDEE
+227 DPRI
-234 MHLMKA
+234 MKKAADNTGWNIPEWVFPTEQRAGQSGSSIDIFSPSIRFEQYLA
-240 KLFADDSIARK
+240 KLKSD
-251 ITSKYS
+251 
-257 QYSQNYCEGNYGKE
+257 
-271 YGERFDLPEGIYTI
+271 
-285 RKKAGVDGTLI
+285 
-296 DSFAPSTRYNDYKQ
+296 
-310 KLIDAKADWED
+310 KADWED

-378 IPLDLYSLAVD
+378 IPLDLYSLKID
-389 WWDAFSDERE
+389 WFDTYQNEQELHDRISNDIQNGFEEIDEIIR
-399 QWERLKE
+399 
-406 AKAEGAAE
+406 
-414 TEDLVIFQFPNLSD
+414 FNHPNLTP
-428 EERKAKMERIRAE
+428 EEIQQKIERIKTTQA
-441 QQTNTDQAI
+441 TNTDQAL
-450 ENILNGR
+450 ERILAGQ

>member
-31 WEDVREYNPLA
+31 WENITEYNPLA

-59 LQTDSALVQP
+59 LQTDSTLVQP

-184 AYYNANNIGVA
+184 AYYNARNIGVA
-195 YFKSPQDSRG
+195 YFRSPQDSRG

-210 VPLNLGC
+210 VPLNFGC
-217 EEVENQIKVA
+217 EEVEAKLKKA
-227 RNNLDEE
+227 RNDYDEE
-234 MHLMKA
+234 AELMKA
-240 KLFADDSIARK
+240 KLFADETVTRK
-251 ITSKYS
+251 IDTK
-257 QYSQNYCEGNYGKE
+257 N
-271 YGERFDLPEGIYTI
+271 GERFDLPEGIYTI

-296 DSFAPSTRYNDYKQ
+296 DSFAPATRLAEYKQ

-378 IPLDLYSLAVD
+378 IPLDLYTVMVDWFDAFQDEQEQYNRIVSAVD
-389 WWDAFSDERE
+389 RGVLEKEDELR
-399 QWERLKE
+399 WLY
-406 AKAEGAAE
+406 
-414 TEDLVIFQFPNLSD
+414 PNMTD
-428 EERKAKMERIRAE
+428 EEIADKLARLEAQSQVNADMALER
-441 QQTNTDQAI
+441 
-450 ENILNGR
+450 ILNGGA

>member
-1 MGFWSN
+1 LGFWSN

-16 DQYDEEKKIVVKVQD
+16 DQYDEEKKLVVKVQD

-59 LQTDSALVQP
+59 LQTDSTLVQP

-109 IIAPADVSVYRMV
+109 IIAPADVSVYRMT

-135 KIVKHREYR
+135 KIVNHREYR

-169 EEYLAEWEHYKNDNV
+169 EEYLAEWEHYKDDNV
-184 AYYNANNIGVA
+184 MYLNANHIGLA

-205 LSQWG
+205 LSPVWG
-210 VPLNLGC
+210 VPLNFGC
-217 EEVENQIKVA
+217 EEVEEEIRTA
-227 RNNLDEE
+227 RKDLNEE
-234 MHLMKA
+234 MKLMKA
-240 KLFADDSIARK
+240 KLFADKSITLAEKTKEGAR
-251 ITSKYS
+251 Y
-257 QYSQNYCEGNYGKE
+257 
-271 YGERFDLPEGIYTI
+271 DLPEGIYTI
-285 RKKAGVDGTLI
+285 QKRAGVDGTLI
-296 DSFAPSTRYNDYKQ
+296 DEFAPSTRYNDYKQ
-310 KLIDAKADWED
+310 KLIDSKADWED

-373 AVFLN
+373 SVFLN
-378 IPLDLYSLAVD
+378 IPIDLYSLSVD
-389 WWDAFSDERE
+389 WFDAFSDEDTQYQRIASAVDRGILE
-399 QWERLKE
+399 KE
-406 AKAEGAAE
+406 DE
-414 TEDLVIFQFPNLSD
+414 LRWLYPNMSD
-428 EERKAKMERIRAE
+428 EEIADKLARLEAQKQANTDEALERILSG
-441 QQTNTDQAI
+441 Q
-450 ENILNGR
+450 

>member
-16 DQYDEEKKIVVKVQD
+16 DEYDEEKKIQVKIQP

-59 LQTDSALVQP
+59 LQTDSTLVEP
-69 LIPLAENLEAK
+69 LKPLADDLEAK

-85 AMMNGKG
+85 SMVNGKG

-122 ADKMYEVAMVIDK
+122 ANKMYEVAMVIDK

-144 LIRHHILD
+144 LVRHHILD

-210 VPLNLGC
+210 VPLNFGC
-217 EEVENQIKVA
+217 EEVEQSIKTA

-234 MHLMKA
+234 MHLMKT
-240 KLFADDSIARK
+240 KLFADETISRK
-251 ITSKYS
+251 ISTKD
-257 QYSQNYCEGNYGKE
+257 
-271 YGERFDLPEGIYTI
+271 GERFDLPEGIYTI

-296 DSFAPSTRYNDYKQ
+296 DSFAPATRYADYKQ

-378 IPLDLYSLAVD
+378 IPLDLYTVAVD
-389 WWDAFSDERE
+389 WYDAF
-399 QWERLKE
+399 L
-406 AKAEGAAE
+406 
-414 TEDLVIFQFPNLSD
+414 D
-428 EERKAKMERIRAE
+428 EEAQYNRIASAVDRGVLEKEDELRWLYPNMTDEEIEEKISRIRAFSE
-441 QQTNTDQAI
+441 VNTEAAL
-450 ENILNGR
+450 ERILSGQ

>member
-31 WEDVREYNPLA
+31 WENITEYNPLA

-59 LQTDSALVQP
+59 LQTDSTLVQP

-135 KIVKHREYR
+135 KVVKHREYR

-158 VYYYTTDKSGN
+158 VYYYTTNKSGN

-184 AYYNANNIGVA
+184 MYMNAFNIGVA
-195 YFKSPQDSRG
+195 YFRSPQDSRG

-210 VPLNLGC
+210 VPLNFGC

-234 MHLMKA
+234 MHLMKT
-240 KLFADDSIARK
+240 KLFADETISRK
-251 ITSKYS
+251 IGTKD
-257 QYSQNYCEGNYGKE
+257 
-271 YGERFDLPEGIYTI
+271 GERFDLPEGIYTI

-378 IPLDLYSLAVD
+378 IPLDLYEVNVD
-389 WWDAFSDERE
+389 FFDAFSDETE
-399 QWERLKE
+399 QWNRLLQGRE
-406 AKAEGAAE
+406 NGVVED
-414 TEDLVIFQFPNLSD
+414 EDLITWLFPTLS
-428 EERKAKMERIRAE
+428 EQEKADKIARISE
-441 QQTNTDQAI
+441 KSKLNTDEAL
-450 ENILNGR
+450 NRILQGQ